1 MPRLNLKD
9 DSLESEPEPLDSET
23 NPPAPPTLRDVDGG
37 GRGGIS
43 PLLWI
48 VLGIIVVAG
57 VVFALN
63 QLKVIH
69 LWGPKPV
76 AVSEGLPEPD
86 LPAPEESGTEAAT
99 QPEGGEQI
107 APSTPL
113 PDAAQEPPITPP
125 ATEKPVRTRDPKT
138 VAASLPP
145 TGTGNYSIQVSSW
158 ETQAKANGEAAK
170 MTAAGY
176 PAYVVEGNVEG
187 DTWYRVRI
195 GRYATM
201 ADAQSALRQVSQ
213 VAETEPWIAQN

>member
-1 MPRLNLKD
+1 MRTNDPR
-9 DSLESEPEPLDSET
+9 
-23 NPPAPPTLRDVDGG
+23 
-37 GRGGIS
+37 
-43 PLLWI
+43 
-48 VLGIIVVAG
+48 
-57 VVFALN
+57 
-63 QLKVIH
+63 
-69 LWGPKPV
+69 
-76 AVSEGLPEPD
+76 
-86 LPAPEESGTEAAT
+86 
-99 QPEGGEQI
+99 
-107 APSTPL
+107 
-113 PDAAQEPPITPP
+113 
-125 ATEKPVRTRDPKT
+125 T

-195 GRYATM
+195 GRYETM

>member
-63 QLKVIH
+63 QLKIIH

-86 LPAPEESGTEAAT
+86 LPALEESTTDAAT

-107 APSTPL
+107 TPSTPL

-125 ATEKPVRTRDPKT
+125 ATEKPVQTRAPKT

-145 TGTGNYSIQVSSW
+145 TGTGNFCIQVSSW

-176 PAYVVEGNVEG
+176 PAYVVEGTVEG

-201 ADAQSALRQVSQ
+201 ADAQSALHQVSQ
-213 VAETEPWIAQN
+213 VAESEPWIAQN